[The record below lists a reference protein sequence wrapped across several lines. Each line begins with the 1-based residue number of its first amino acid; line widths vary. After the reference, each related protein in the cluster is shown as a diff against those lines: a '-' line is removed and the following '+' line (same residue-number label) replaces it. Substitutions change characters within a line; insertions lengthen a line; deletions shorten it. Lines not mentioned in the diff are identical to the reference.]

1 VKFANE
7 SRLLDCRKCGAQN
20 RLSLER
26 ALTQPGA
33 SRCGRCKSPLLRG
46 REVGWRGLD
55 AGAYQH
61 PLDRDTLDA
70 VREIPGVDSLLKK
83 LIENTFERYDRLFH
97 QASFVRAGDGQLP
110 TLNRL
115 FLRAADQLG
124 AVTDSGRPPDLYLY
138 TDPVPNARCGGVE
151 RPYVAVST
159 GLVDLMDDDEVG
171 AVFAHELSHWH
182 CKHVLYK
189 TATQLLV
196 HAASLIATATLGIG
210 SLLIVP
216 LRLAL
221 LKWDRC
227 SELSAD
233 RGMLLAT
240 RDLELSMRV
249 LFKLAG
255 GSFRLRDELSL
266 DKFVEQA
273 EAAARSPEEG
283 MLDRVFS
290 LLQTLYR
297 THPFP
302 LWRASELLKWACE
315 GGYLALL
322 QSDGTVVGEVVG

>member
-1 VKFANE
+1 VIYPSE
-7 SRLLDCRKCGAQN
+7 SRVLECRSCNAQN

-26 ALTQPGA
+26 AFTQPGA
-33 SRCGRCKSPLLRG
+33 SRCGRCKKPLLRG
-46 REVGWRGLD
+46 RDLPFRDLD
-55 AGAYQH
+55 ATGYQH
-61 PLDRDTLDA
+61 PLDRETLDS
-70 VREIPGVDSLLKK
+70 VRAIPGVDSLLKK

-97 QASFVRAGDGQLP
+97 QASFIRAGDGQLP
-110 TLNRL
+110 SLHKI
-115 FLRAADQLG
+115 FERAADQLG
-124 AVTDSGRPPDLYLY
+124 ITQPPDLYLY

-151 RPYVAVST
+151 RPYVAIST

-171 AVFAHELSHWH
+171 AVMAHELSHWQ

-210 SLLIVP
+210 TLVIIPV
-216 LRLAL
+216 RLAL

-255 GSFRLRDELSL
+255 GSFRLRGELSL
-266 DKFVEQA
+266 DKFVEQS
-273 EAAARSPEEG
+273 ARARQSSEEG
-283 MLDRVFS
+283 ILDRVFT
-290 LLQTLYR
+290 LLQSLYR

-302 LWRASELLKWACE
+302 LWRAAELWKWACDGE
-315 GGYLALL
+315 YLSLL
-322 QSDGTVVGEVVG
+322 QSEAPLTGEVVE